1 MQFKCRL
8 GTPEGQILE
17 EIHEAENVVLL
28 KEDLKR
34 KGFHVFSAKPKG
46 AILSSFFRGNSRK
59 KRIPLQEFM
68 IFNQEFAALLKAGL
82 PLLQVL
88 DLMIE
93 RIKDAAFKVTMLD
106 VRSRIESGEE
116 LSDAFAAQGDVF
128 PPLFS
133 SSLKAGE
140 RSGDLEKVIRRFI
153 RYMELILTAK
163 KRVVSALVYPVVL
176 VILSIVMIGVM
187 AVYVVPKFSVF
198 YEDMDAELPWIT
210 QIVLSISF
218 ALRDNWVAILLG
230 LIVSIVLFL
239 RWRRT
244 TTGIMTIHRLQLQ
257 IPLLGGVFRRFSG
270 AEFCRSLATLLDG
283 GMPLVPSL
291 EIAVSSVGNRFVKG
305 RMEPVV
311 QKVREGQSLYTS
323 VEETGMLDDIAID
336 LIRVGEATGSL
347 ESMLTTVSDFLDQE
361 VEIKVQRLLTLI
373 EPMMLVFMGL
383 IVAILLVSVYLPMF
397 SALGQIK
404 D

>member
-17 EIHEAENVVLL
+17 EVHEAENLGLL

-34 KGFHVFSAKPKG
+34 KGFHLFSAKPKG
-46 AILSSFFRGNSRK
+46 AILSALFQRNSRK

-116 LSDAFAAQGDVF
+116 LSDAFSAQGRVF
-128 PPLFS
+128 PPLFA

-176 VILSIVMIGVM
+176 VVLSMIMIGVM
-187 AVYVVPKFSVF
+187 AIYVVPKFSVF

-210 QIVLSISF
+210 QIVLSSSF
-218 ALRDNWVAILLG
+218 VIRDNWIAILVGIAVAI
-230 LIVSIVLFL
+230 VFFL

-244 TTGIMTIHRLQLQ
+244 TTGILTIHRLQLQ

-291 EIAVSSVGNRFVKG
+291 EIAVSSVGNQFVKG

-311 QKVREGQSLYTS
+311 QKVREGQSLYAS
-323 VEETGMLDDIAID
+323 VEETEMLDDIAID

-347 ESMLTTVSDFLDQE
+347 GSMLTTVSDFLDQE

-373 EPMMLVFMGL
+373 EPIMLVFMGL

-397 SALGQIK
+397 SALGQIRA
-404 D
+404 